1 LRVRR
6 QLHMCIRYRF
16 LPAQLAKEVRAGEIF
31 LFCPYSS
38 RILYHQ
44 DVAEDEEETYF
55 SMDETGSLA
64 DFDDDF
70 GDEEDLL
77 EEGEARDDGD
87 GEKPLGFEE

>member
-1 LRVRR
+1 
-6 QLHMCIRYRF
+6 
-16 LPAQLAKEVRAGEIF
+16 
-31 LFCPYSS
+31 
-38 RILYHQ
+38 
-44 DVAEDEEETYF
+44 
-55 SMDETGSLA
+55 MDETGSLA